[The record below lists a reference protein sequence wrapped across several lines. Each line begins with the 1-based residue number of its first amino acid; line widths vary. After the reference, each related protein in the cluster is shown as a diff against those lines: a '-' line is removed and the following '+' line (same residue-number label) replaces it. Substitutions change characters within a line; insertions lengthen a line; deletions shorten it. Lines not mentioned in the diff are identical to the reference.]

1 MNIVSQYST
10 ARLFNALALLLPMSL
25 WWAGCEAQT
34 ANYPHQSIKLISPI
48 PAGGAPD
55 LIARIM
61 AAKLSELSAQSVVVE
76 TRVGSNGYIAA
87 DYVARS
93 PADGHTLLVCMDS
106 TFSVNP
112 YLYNK
117 ASVDVNRDL
126 LPIASLGANQFVLSS
141 NPNLGIKN
149 FSDFIELA
157 KRANPP
163 LAYASAGNGSQHHLI
178 MELLKSKTGI
188 ELMHVPYKGGSPAT
202 TATVG
207 GEVGVMFAGTS
218 NANLLK
224 SGKLKA
230 LASTGIKRSKSFP
243 EVPTISETY
252 PDFEAT
258 IWIGL
263 FGPAQL
269 PQSVVTQLRIWVTQ
283 ALKSNDVVDNLFK
296 SGGIE
301 PLITTQEEFKA
312 LIAQDQKKYSK
323 IIGQL
328 HLKLE

>member
-1 MNIVSQYST
+1 
-10 ARLFNALALLLPMSL
+10 MSL
-25 WWAGCEAQT
+25 WWSGCDAQT
-34 ANYPHQSIKLISPI
+34 ANYPHQPIKLVSPI

-93 PADGHTLLVCMDS
+93 PADGYTLLVCMDS

-112 YLYNK
+112 YLYSK
-117 ASVDVNRDL
+117 SSLDVNHDL
-126 LPIASLGANQFVLSS
+126 LPIASLGANQFILSA
-141 NPNLGIKN
+141 NANLGVKS
-149 FSDFIELA
+149 FVEFVEVA
-157 KRANPP
+157 KHANPP

-178 MELLKSKTGI
+178 MELLKARSGI

-207 GEVGVMFAGTS
+207 GEVAVMFAGTS

-224 SGKLKA
+224 SGKLRA
-230 LASTGIKRSKSFP
+230 LASTGIRRSKAFP
-243 EVPTISETY
+243 DLPTLSETY

-269 PQSVVTQLRIWVTQ
+269 PASVVTQLRTWITL

>member
-1 MNIVSQYST
+1 MQINTLLST
-10 ARLFNALALLLPMSL
+10 RLLTSIGLLLCGWTWSL
-25 WWAGCEAQT
+25 QSNSQT
-34 ANYPHQSIKLISPI
+34 PGYPHQPIKLVSPI

-61 AAKLSELSAQSVVVE
+61 AAKLSELSSQNVVVE
-76 TRVGSNGYIAA
+76 NRVGSNGYIAA

-93 PADGHTLLVCMDS
+93 PADGYTLLVCMDS
-106 TFSVNP
+106 TFSINP
-112 YLYNK
+112 YLYSK
-117 ASVDVNRDL
+117 AIVDVNRDL
-126 LPIASLGANQFVLSS
+126 VPIASLGANQFILSA
-141 NPNLGIKN
+141 NPNLGLKS
-149 FSDFIELA
+149 FADFIELA
-157 KRANPP
+157 KHANPP

-178 MELLKSKTGI
+178 MELLKARSGI
-188 ELMHVPYKGGSPAT
+188 ELLHVPYKGGSPAT

-207 GEVGVMFAGTS
+207 GEVAVMFAGTS

-230 LASTGIKRSKSFP
+230 LASTGVRRSKAFLD
-243 EVPTISETY
+243 VPTLNETY
-252 PDFEAT
+252 SDFEAT

-263 FGPAQL
+263 FGPSQL
-269 PQSVVTQLRIWVTQ
+269 PQPVVNQLRSLVSQ
-283 ALKSNDVVDNLFK
+283 ALKSNDVVENLFK

-301 PLITTQEEFKA
+301 PLLMSQDEFKT